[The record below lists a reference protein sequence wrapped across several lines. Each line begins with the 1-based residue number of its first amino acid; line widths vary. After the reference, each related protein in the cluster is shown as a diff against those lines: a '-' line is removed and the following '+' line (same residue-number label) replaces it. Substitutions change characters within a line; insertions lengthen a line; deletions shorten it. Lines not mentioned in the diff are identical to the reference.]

1 MKQFFVIA
9 LLLNL
14 LIMAYPIGA
23 VSQPDGVKQGIT
35 GFVYLESGNRM
46 PMKGAEPQKARGLS
60 TTIYIYEATSLDQVS
75 RIGMTPFYTAIRTR
89 AITRVLSDSTGAFT
103 VGLAPGIYSLFV
115 KQGNRFYANAF
126 DTNNTIAPV
135 TVEKEKL
142 TKAIITVNS
151 SATY

>member
-1 MKQFFVIA
+1 
-9 LLLNL
+9 
-14 LIMAYPIGA
+14 MACYPGRT
-23 VSQPDGVKQGIT
+23 SQSPGIKQGIS

-60 TTIYIYEATSLDQVS
+60 TTIYVYEATSLGQVS
-75 RIGMTPFYTAIRTR
+75 RVGVSPYYTAIYSKPVT
-89 AITRVLSDSTGAFT
+89 TVLSDSTGAFT

-115 KQGNRFYANAF
+115 KQGNRFYANTF
-126 DTNNTIAPV
+126 DTNNLIAPV

-142 TKAIITVNS
+142 AKASITVNS